1 MLRVVGAG
9 VGRTG
14 TLSLKLALER
24 LLGGPCYHMAEVFG
38 HPEHVAVWHAAAR
51 GEKVDWNA
59 LMSGYVAAVDWPAG
73 AFWPELSEAY
83 PDALILHSTRDAEG
97 WWKSASNTIFPT
109 METMRGTDWFAMI
122 EALMTERF
130 VFDITNREACI
141 AAFERHNADVQ
152 ARAPKDRLLEWH
164 PGDGWKPICDALGL
178 PIPDEPFP
186 HVNSSEEFAFR
197 HAQAQV
203 QK

>member
-38 HPEHVAVWHAAAR
+38 RPDHVPVWHAAAR
-51 GEKVDWNA
+51 GEEVDWEA
-59 LMSGYVAAVDWPAG
+59 LMSGYVAAVDWPVG
-73 AFWPELSEAY
+73 AFWPELSEVY

-109 METMRGTDWFAMI
+109 METMRETDWFAMI
-122 EALMTERF
+122 EAMMDKRF
-130 VFDITNREACI
+130 TFDITNRAACI
-141 AAFERHNADVQ
+141 AAFEKHNADVR
-152 ARAPKDRLLEWH
+152 AHAPKDRLLEWR

-178 PIPDEPFP
+178 PVPDEPFP
-186 HVNSSEEFAFR
+186 HVNTTEDFATRF
-197 HAQAQV
+197 AQAP
-203 QK
+203 KS